1 MPVNPDR
8 IGKYKIESVVARGG
22 MGLVYLA
29 VHPTLKRKVIIK
41 KLRIRGNTAVLE
53 RFKREAQILLDLQHV
68 NIVHMFDYFTE
79 GPFHYIVLEYIDGM
93 ALDKLIAK
101 RKRLSWQLAFLIV
114 RDACKALSYAHK
126 KTIVHRDIKPGN
138 ILMSKRGAI
147 KLADFGIAFSERT
160 GESGEGTDES
170 KTVVSNAATVS
181 DKTVYAASPEEDV
194 YAGTELDERTVT
206 LGTPAYMP
214 PEQFTD
220 SNSVDSR
227 ADIYAMGVMLY
238 EMITG
243 VKPFGNSMN
252 SDTLLRIKTG
262 RCIAPEKLEKKL
274 PFGVARIIRKMMAA
288 KVSRRYRSA
297 AAVLKALNAKLKRY
311 DQRELRVSMVKLML
325 FPQYSEPALYES
337 KYKKHYKRMAIGA
350 AVCAALLLIG
360 VCWHKGYIHR
370 TLLRPWYTPLELTL
384 KIPASASVNPDL
396 PVGAFFFYN
405 DNDLIPEVPYSRRFF
420 YKKHETSSS
429 NLYTI
434 KPLSLRPGKYRIK
447 IAAGPYVWWRSVNIT
462 RKKAE
467 IYVDFSSKTGRPL
480 SIRTEARDLKTGA
493 NISAS
498 TEFFVWSAGSWIPIQ
513 DINKNGLTGAKV
525 WKIKAQKTGYK
536 SEIFSLRIEW
546 YQEDLFISA
555 LLQPE

>member
-181 DKTVYAASPEEDV
+181 DKTLYAASSEEDV
-194 YAGTELDERTVT
+194 Y
-206 LGTPAYMP
+206 
-214 PEQFTD
+214 
-220 SNSVDSR
+220 
-227 ADIYAMGVMLY
+227 I
-238 EMITG
+238 
-243 VKPFGNSMN
+243 
-252 SDTLLRIKTG
+252 
-262 RCIAPEKLEKKL
+262 
-274 PFGVARIIRKMMAA
+274 
-288 KVSRRYRSA
+288 
-297 AAVLKALNAKLKRY
+297 
-311 DQRELRVSMVKLML
+311 
-325 FPQYSEPALYES
+325 
-337 KYKKHYKRMAIGA
+337 
-350 AVCAALLLIG
+350 
-360 VCWHKGYIHR
+360 
-370 TLLRPWYTPLELTL
+370 
-384 KIPASASVNPDL
+384 
-396 PVGAFFFYN
+396 
-405 DNDLIPEVPYSRRFF
+405 
-420 YKKHETSSS
+420 
-429 NLYTI
+429 
-434 KPLSLRPGKYRIK
+434 
-447 IAAGPYVWWRSVNIT
+447 
-462 RKKAE
+462 
-467 IYVDFSSKTGRPL
+467 L
-480 SIRTEARDLKTGA
+480 SI
-493 NISAS
+493 
-498 TEFFVWSAGSWIPIQ
+498 F
-513 DINKNGLTGAKV
+513 
-525 WKIKAQKTGYK
+525 
-536 SEIFSLRIEW
+536 
-546 YQEDLFISA
+546 
-555 LLQPE
+555 